1 MRKVKCEVEGG
12 LSAYHAGFGGW
23 PRTLHTVFY
32 GHVQPI
38 TNRLLEPICSSIYP
52 VFMFQV
58 STLFRAT
65 SFDDRDD

>member
-1 MRKVKCEVEGG
+1 MRKVKCEVAGG

-38 TNRLLEPICSSIYP
+38 TNRLLEHWIGGI
-52 VFMFQV
+52 
-58 STLFRAT
+58 
-65 SFDDRDD
+65 